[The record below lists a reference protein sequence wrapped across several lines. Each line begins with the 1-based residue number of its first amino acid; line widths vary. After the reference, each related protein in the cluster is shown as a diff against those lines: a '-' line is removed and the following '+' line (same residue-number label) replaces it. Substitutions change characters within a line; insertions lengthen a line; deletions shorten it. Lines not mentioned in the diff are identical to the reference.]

1 MFDTDFYIQRIIQ
14 SGASENTAREIVRGI
29 VDSQVELVSKR
40 DLNEAVA
47 GLKSAIVLLDKTM
60 SLKIMG
66 LYAFISLV
74 AVGVAKLVF
83 MP

>member
-1 MFDTDFYIQRIIQ
+1 MFDTDFYIQRITQ
-14 SGASENTAREIVRGI
+14 SGTPENTAREIIRSI
-29 VDSQVELVSKR
+29 FDSQVDLVSKR
-40 DLNEAVA
+40 DLNEAVTD
-47 GLKSAIVLLDKTM
+47 LKNTIVLLDKTM

>member
-1 MFDTDFYIQRIIQ
+1 MFDTDFYIQRLTQ
-14 SGASENTAREIVRGI
+14 SGTPESTAREIVRSI
-29 VDSQVELVSKR
+29 VDSQVDLVSKR

-47 GLKSAIVLLDKTM
+47 ELKSSIVLLDKTM

-66 LYAFISLV
+66 LYAFITLV